1 MISHVLL
8 WALAAGHAASVSS
21 APPLNPNP
29 ARQAFSKCLSSV
41 VKTDLEAKTA
51 PDAFAT
57 KANAACMAEEASFRS
72 ASVAAD
78 RAVGIRSADA
88 EQNAK
93 SEITDIRSNAL
104 QRYKDYL
111 ETNTSP
117 R

>member
-8 WALAAGHAASVSS
+8 WALAGASHAS
-21 APPLNPNP
+21 APPPNPNT
-29 ARQAFSKCLSSV
+29 ARQAFSKCLSV
-41 VKTDLEAKTA
+41 MLRPDLEAKTA
-51 PDAFAT
+51 ADAFAT
-57 KANAACMAEEASFRS
+57 KANAACMAEEAAFRS
-72 ASVAAD
+72 VSIAAD
-78 RAVGIRSADA
+78 RAVGIRPADA

-93 SEITDIRSNAL
+93 SEISDIRTNAV

>member
-8 WALAAGHAASVSS
+8 WALLAPHALSG
-21 APPLNPNP
+21 PPLNPNS
-29 ARQAFSKCLSSV
+29 ARQAFSKCLSGMLRP
-41 VKTDLEAKTA
+41 DLEAKTA
-51 PDAFAT
+51 ADAFAT
-57 KANAACMAEEASFRS
+57 KANAACMAEEAAFRA
-72 ASVAAD
+72 ASIAAD
-78 RAVGIRSADA
+78 RAVGIRGTDA

-93 SEITDIRSNAL
+93 SEITDIRANAL

>member
-8 WALAAGHAASVSS
+8 WALVAAPNTSA
-21 APPLNPNP
+21 APPNPNP
-29 ARQAFSKCLSSV
+29 ARQAFSKCLSGLLRP
-41 VKTDLEAKTA
+41 DLEAKTA

-57 KANAACMAEEASFRS
+57 KANAACMAEEATFHA

-78 RAVGIRSADA
+78 RAVGIRAADA

-93 SEITDIRSNAL
+93 SEITDIRANAL

>member
-8 WALAAGHAASVSS
+8 GAILAVHPS
-21 APPLNPNP
+21 PPPPNPNP
-29 ARQAFSKCLSSV
+29 ARQAFSKCISGMLRP
-41 VKTDLEAKTA
+41 DLEAKTA

-57 KANAACMAEEASFRS
+57 KANAACMAEEAAFRA
-72 ASVAAD
+72 ASMAAD
-78 RAVGIRSADA
+78 RAVGIRASDA

-93 SEITDIRSNAL
+93 SEISDIRANAL